1 MPVMKVESELLGEE
15 TVKKGLTFPFIKKFS
30 VFIFYLGLVGFLE
43 QVLHFHIS
51 HRSKSWKKK
60 KKYFKY
66 IYLEYKKLS
75 LYENYNSID

>member
-15 TVKKGLTFPFIKKFS
+15 TVKKGLTFPFIKQFS

-51 HRSKSWKKK
+51 HRSKS
-60 KKYFKY
+60 
-66 IYLEYKKLS
+66 
-75 LYENYNSID
+75 